1 MRWVRMGSDVYVGLR
16 AADWTVKGL
25 SDLLVF
31 FRLNDLGR
39 IYLRRNMMQL
49 YLRVCAL

>member
-1 MRWVRMGSDVYVGLR
+1 MRLVRMGSDVYVGLR

-31 FRLNDLGR
+31 LRPNNFRCICLQR
-39 IYLRRNMMQL
+39 KVMQ
-49 YLRVCAL
+49 VCM